1 MGVKV
6 GASEV
11 GVYLGAEKLAGVG
24 GGDLLKTETPFSH
37 TIKSTFNNSEVQTFT
52 VDIEEAT
59 ATLDSVALKDIS
71 LSWHGTSIAAD
82 TIRAD
87 CNITKV
93 ENGIVTI
100 TANWI
105 WSASDLNVTVTGKI
119 LNFKVG

>member
-24 GGDLLKTETPFSH
+24 GGTLVKTETPFTHS
-37 TIKSTFNNSEVQTFT
+37 IESAGFRTFT
-52 VDIEEAT
+52 VDIEDAS
-59 ATLDSVALKDIS
+59 ATLNTVALNDIVVAWKGTSVATEQMSVTCK
-71 LSWHGTSIAAD
+71 
-82 TIRAD
+82 
-87 CNITKV
+87 ITNV

-100 TANWI
+100 SANWA
-105 WSASDLNVTVTGKI
+105 WSTGGQNVTVTGKI

>member
-24 GGDLLKTETPFSH
+24 GGTLVKTEKSFSH
-37 TIKSTFNNSEVQTFT
+37 TIKSSGVQTFT
-52 VDIEEAT
+52 VDIEDT
-59 ATLDSVALKDIS
+59 SATLNSVALNNIV
-71 LSWHGTSIAAD
+71 LSWSGSSIAVTKMEASC
-82 TIRAD
+82 A
-87 CNITKV
+87 ITNV

-100 TANWI
+100 SANLSWGTGGQ
-105 WSASDLNVTVTGKI
+105 NVTVTGKI

>member
-24 GGDLLKTETPFSH
+24 GGNLTKTEKSFSH
-37 TIKSTFNNSEVQTFT
+37 TITSSGVQTFT
-52 VDIEEAT
+52 VDIEDTSAT
-59 ATLDSVALKDIS
+59 MDSVALNDIA
-71 LSWHGTSIAAD
+71 LSWTGGSIGVSAVNASC
-82 TIRAD
+82 A
-87 CNITKV
+87 ITNV

-100 TANWI
+100 
-105 WSASDLNVTVTGKI
+105 SASWAWSTGGQNVTVTGKI